1 MTPLEIIMLLHG
13 FLATL
18 ALMAAALMAG
28 VLLFAKDLSESDVR
42 MLKWFSLGTVFIV
55 FLLDLTGTYGYIPYR
70 LPAPSAKATIV
81 ATAPWAHEVFFESME
96 YVSLFGPI
104 IAAAIAYIIWHYGAS
119 IVTEPAIKRAVW
131 ILLVLG
137 ILWGFALIGAG
148 VIPTR
153 IASVR

>member
-1 MTPLEIIMLLHG
+1 MTPLEMIMLLHG

-18 ALMAAALMAG
+18 VLMAAALIAG
-28 VLLFAKDLSESDVR
+28 VLLFVKDLSEKDVKI
-42 MLKWFSLGTVFIV
+42 MKLVSLGTVFLV
-55 FLLDLTGTYGYIPYR
+55 FLLDMTGAYGYIPYR
-70 LPAPSAKATIV
+70 LPAPSAKADIV

-104 IAAAIAYIIWHYGAS
+104 VAAVIAYIVWHYGAG
-119 IVTEPAIKRAVW
+119 IVKDSAIKRA
-131 ILLVLG
+131 LLVL
-137 ILWGFALIGAG
+137 LALATLLGLVLVGAG

>member
-18 ALMAAALMAG
+18 ALMAAALMVG
-28 VLLFAKDLSESDVR
+28 VLLFAKDLSDSDVR
-42 MLKWFSLGTVFIV
+42 MLRWVSLGTVLIV
-55 FLLDLTGTYGYIPYR
+55 FLLDLTGAYGYIPYR

-81 ATAPWAHEVFFESME
+81 STAPWAHEVSFESME

-104 IAAAIAYIIWHYGAS
+104 IATAIAYIVWHYEAG
-119 IVTEPAIKRAVW
+119 IVKEQAIKRALWVL
-131 ILLVLG
+131 IILG
-137 ILWGFALIGAG
+137 ILWGFALTGAG

-153 IASVR
+153 IAPVR